1 MYFLPTKLNIH
12 DIKIGT
18 PDHKS
23 AINFGANFLTNM
35 NVAGKKNQAVGQQ
48 IADHVIHMNPI
59 GIVFE
64 DDSIDIPTI
73 KIKRN
78 IHQE

>member
-1 MYFLPTKLNIH
+1 M
-12 DIKIGT
+12 
-18 PDHKS
+18 
-23 AINFGANFLTNM
+23 TNM